1 MHRCAYEVTIEIAS
15 VKQTSVPQMEK
26 AIFLPKWGSA
36 YLRADLDSTSV
47 TSEHPY
53 PVNNASVCFGGVG
66 VYAQILANQILDT
79 KSQDSHAETHT
90 SPFLSMW

>member
-1 MHRCAYEVTIEIAS
+1 
-15 VKQTSVPQMEK
+15 MEK
-26 AIFLPKWGSA
+26 AVFLPKWGSA
-36 YLRADLDSTSV
+36 YLRAGLDSTSV
-47 TSEHPY
+47 TSEYTY
-53 PVNNASVCFGGVG
+53 PQLTMQVCVLG